1 MQDPRET
8 ENGMVVGAEAEYEKG
23 DAWLEQIERDP
34 DEDRDMDLLL
44 DDDGC
49 AFFED
54 QAEI

>member
-1 MQDPRET
+1 MSDPREI
-8 ENGMVVGAEAEYEKG
+8 ENHLVIDAADEYEKG
-23 DAWLEQIERDP
+23 DALLEQPERDP
-34 DEDRDMDLLL
+34 DADHDMDLLL